1 MSDVDLENLNEED
14 KKIWAVLSD
23 FNFYEFVDHEELRPE
38 SDLRH
43 DLFKTLV
50 KALGKCSKCTA
61 FIPDRS
67 FCSVLKTSTGPNERC
82 SDFEAVETEDKTAFD
97 IMTEDYQEAERIKAT
112 EPAIL
117 KYKRN
122 KKKEFEIG
130 GEIT

>member
-1 MSDVDLENLNEED
+1 MSDVNLENLNEED
-14 KKIWAVLSD
+14 KKIWEVLSD
-23 FNFYEFVDHEELRPE
+23 FNIVDYIENGEVR
-38 SDLRH
+38 SDIRVE
-43 DLFKTLV
+43 LFKVIL
-50 KALGKCSKCTA
+50 KSIGKCSKCTA

-82 SDFEAVETEDKTAFD
+82 SDFEAVEIEDKSAFD